1 MLGTY
6 FTFPELLLWIPFITG
21 LIAIFIKDAKTVK
34 AFALFSSLAT
44 LAVAIISLCF
54 TDVTHHSEYIAYN
67 NVSYVWMPYIGSGFS
82 VGLDGMGYVLTF
94 LTAFSFPLIF
104 AVNYKTDYKNTPG
117 FYALMLLFQ
126 AGLMGVFVAMDALLF
141 YFFWELAL
149 IPAYFLCSRWGGE
162 KRIAA
167 TFKFFVYTFAGSLLM
182 LIGIIYVY
190 WHTPALSAESTHSF
204 SLTAFYNTVLKPGQ
218 QNWLFWLFF
227 VAFAIKMP
235 IFPFHTW
242 QPDSYEQAP
251 YSTVMVMSGI
261 MVKMGV
267 FAMIRW
273 LLPVFPVAVARFG
286 HVAIILSVT
295 GIIYA
300 SCIAIVQNDL
310 KRLVAWA
317 SIAHLGLM
325 GAAIFAGNAESLQG
339 TMLDM
344 LNHGVNII
352 GLWMIVDIIDK
363 TTGVRK
369 ISELGGLAQKSPAL
383 SIFFLVI
390 ALANI
395 GLPLTNSFASEFLM
409 LTGLFHFNKWYAAFA
424 CTGVILSAV
433 YMLNMMKNVFYGKMN
448 SLTENAK
455 AMTGLQKLALSVIVI
470 FILVLGI
477 YPQLVLHITD
487 ETVTGILG
495 RIAIKSF

>member
-6 FTFPELLLWIPFITG
+6 FTFPELLLWIPFVTG
-21 LIAIFIKDAKTVK
+21 LIAVFIKNTKSVK

-44 LAVAIISLCF
+44 LLVSVISLCF
-54 TDVTHHSEYIAYN
+54 TDVAHHPEYFNYN
-67 NVSYVWMPYIGSGFS
+67 NVSYVWMPYIGSSFS
-82 VGLDGMGYVLTF
+82 VGLDGMGHVLTF
-94 LTAFSFPLIF
+94 LTAFSFPVIF
-104 AVNYKTDYKNTPG
+104 AVTYKAEYKNVRG

-126 AGLMGVFVAMDALLF
+126 AGLMGVFIAMDALVF

-149 IPAYFLCSRWGGE
+149 IPAYFLCSRWGGP

-167 TFKFFVYTFAGSLLM
+167 TFKFFVYTFVGSLLM

-190 WHTPALSAESTHSF
+190 WHTPSLSVESVHSF
-204 SLTAFYNTVLKPGQ
+204 SLSAFYNTVLQPEQ

-227 VAFAIKMP
+227 VAFAVKMP
-235 IFPFHTW
+235 IFPLHTW

-251 YSTVMVMSGI
+251 YSTVMVMSGV

-273 LLPVFPVAVARFG
+273 LLPVFPAAVARFDN
-286 HVAIILSVT
+286 VAIILSVI

-300 SCIAIVQNDL
+300 SCIAIVQDDL

-325 GAAIFAGNAESLQG
+325 GAAIFAGNAQSLQG
-339 TMLDM
+339 TMLAM
-344 LNHGVNII
+344 LNHGINILA
-352 GLWMIVDIIDK
+352 LWIIVDIINK

-395 GLPLTNSFASEFLM
+395 GLPLTNSFVSEFLM

-424 CTGVILSAV
+424 CSGVILSAV

-455 AMTGLQKLALSVIVI
+455 AMTNLQKIVLSVIVI

-477 YPQLVLHITD
+477 YPELVVRLS
-487 ETVTGILG
+487 EGTVTDILG
-495 RIAIKSF
+495 RMAVK